1 MSQVFQCKDNV
12 GFSLGGEGDN
22 GVMIYVEATV
32 INGKWKAIFYQT
44 SDVTIVDGEYDS
56 GQEATLFALK
66 VVVRD
71 LEETLREARKKLKK
85 AQRRKVKP

>member
-22 GVMIYVEATV
+22 GVMLYVEASV
-32 INGKWKAIFYQT
+32 ISGVWKAIFHQT
-44 SDVTIVDGEYDS
+44 SERTIVDGEYGS
-56 GQEATLFALK
+56 SQEAMAAALT

-71 LEETLREARKKLKK
+71 LEETLAEARKELTKS
-85 AQRRKVKP
+85 QRRKVKP